1 MLCCSPSSKRLFCGL
16 LLAALMA
23 SPTAISAGT
32 GAVRMPAEA
41 ASRTSDSESVA
52 AMYSIW
58 LQDIQYSRENGS
70 LCVCSRHD
78 IAAAQQAI
86 CEAAEAATQAFAAQM
101 DYAAY
106 SLEPHRTTQPE
117 RYRAAMQ
124 QYRSALLSLMQKD
137 LQHMRRNS
145 VLTEPERCPE
155 QAEAEENPFA
165 AALSNRLSTWDTY
178 RSDLPELHAHL
189 LAQHLSSVQF
199 MASLM
204 AGDRPSRDFITNTQ
218 LDSAPEDYNSTCQAK
233 FLEAHEAWLSY
244 TDKAAQ
250 LHCPVR
256 ALQGNGTSAAI
267 SSARLSLLRHYE
279 GFLTLIAHGL
289 GR

>member
-1 MLCCSPSSKRLFCGL
+1 MPCLPLTSRRLFCGL
-16 LLAALMA
+16 MLAALIA
-23 SPTAISAGT
+23 SPTAISAGAGT
-32 GAVRMPAEA
+32 ARVLPEA
-41 ASRTSDSESVA
+41 ASRTNNRDTVA
-52 AMYSIW
+52 TMYSIW

-70 LCVCSRHD
+70 LCVCGRHD

-86 CEAAEAATQAFAAQM
+86 CEAAEAATQAFTAQM

-106 SLEPHRTTQPE
+106 SLEPLRTTQPE
-117 RYRAAMQ
+117 RYSTAMQ

-137 LQHMRRNS
+137 MQHMRRHS

-155 QAEAEENPFA
+155 QTTEEEDAFTA
-165 AALSNRLSTWDTY
+165 AISNRISTWDTY
-178 RSDLPELHAHL
+178 RGDLQELHAHL
-189 LAQHLSSVQF
+189 LAQHLNRVQF
-199 MASLM
+199 IASLM
-204 AGDRPSRDFITNTQ
+204 VGDRPSMEFITNTR

-233 FLEAHEAWLSY
+233 FLAAHEAWLTY

-256 ALQGNGTSAAI
+256 SLQGNGTPAAI
-267 SSARLSLLRHYE
+267 STARLSLLRHYE
-279 GFLTLIAHGL
+279 GFLTLIAQGL

>member
-1 MLCCSPSSKRLFCGL
+1 MTCLPLTSRHLFCGL
-16 LLAALMA
+16 MLAALIA
-23 SPTAISAGT
+23 SPTAICAGT
-32 GAVRMPAEA
+32 GAVRMPSEA
-41 ASRTSDSESVA
+41 ASRTSDSDTVA

-106 SLEPHRTTQPE
+106 SLEPLRTTQPE

-155 QAEAEENPFA
+155 QPTEEEDAFTA
-165 AALSNRLSTWDTY
+165 AISNRISTWDTY
-178 RSDLPELHAHL
+178 RGDLQELHAHL
-189 LAQHLSSVQF
+189 LAQHLSRVQF

-204 AGDRPSRDFITNTQ
+204 AGDRPCMEFITNTR

-233 FLEAHEAWLSY
+233 FLAAHEAWLAY

-256 ALQGNGTSAAI
+256 SLQGNGTPAAI
-267 SSARLSLLRHYE
+267 STARLSLLCHYE
-279 GFLTLIAHGL
+279 GFLTLIAQGL